1 MAKVDC
7 STVIGFAQES
17 NRVCNMHEH
26 CDTCPFSG
34 KKQCPLA
41 VFEFDNPDVQGI
53 IDNLQKWSDEHQ
65 QKTRLDDL
73 LEKYPKVYISS
84 GNTPSIR
91 PYMLGYCENCD
102 DCVYSHCEASK
113 CWHEPVDGGATG
125 KAVE

>member
-1 MAKVDC
+1 MARVDC

-53 IDNLQKWSDEHQ
+53 IDNLQKWSDEHL
-65 QKTRLDDL
+65 QKTRLEDL
-73 LEKYPKVYISS
+73 LEKYPNFKLFSEA
-84 GNTPSIR
+84 GR
-91 PYMLGYCENCD
+91 PMYKPRVFGYCDSCATCPNNKAE
-102 DCVYSHCEASK
+102 H